1 MSNLPVIGVSVKK
14 RVRWKLYSKRMTKDF
29 LKLIK
34 RRQPTDS
41 EFQQTQ
47 EEINT
52 QKTTED
58 WKWRDKTWIN
68 NIKNEK
74 GDIITDL
81 ISIKESAKIL

>member
-1 MSNLPVIGVSVKK
+1 MHKVWVEKEWDKCSIQRDGLRTFQNSE
-14 RVRWKLYSKRMTKDF
+14 
-29 LKLIK
+29 

-47 EEINT
+47 EEVNT

>member
-1 MSNLPVIGVSVKK
+1 MHKVWVEKEWDKCSIQRDGLRTFQNSE
-14 RVRWKLYSKRMTKDF
+14 
-29 LKLIK
+29 